1 MFTLILI
8 IHLIACLLLIG
19 VVLMQTGKGGM
30 GSAFGGGESFFG
42 GQGAAPFL
50 TRATTVLAVVFMLT
64 SLSLA
69 LISGKQTKRSASA
82 IEKALQQEQK
92 QQRGP
97 SPEAPGGGSPIPG
110 GQSQPAAPSGK

>member
-1 MFTLILI
+1 VFTLILI

-50 TRATTVLAVVFMLT
+50 TRATTGLAVVFMLT

-69 LISGKQTKRSASA
+69 LISGKQTRRSSSA
-82 IEKALQQEQK
+82 IEKALQQDQK

-97 SPEAPGGGSPIPG
+97 APEVPASGSPIPG
-110 GQSQPAAPSGK
+110 GQAQPAAPAGK

>member
-1 MFTLILI
+1 VSTLILI

-30 GSAFGGGESFFG
+30 GAAFGGGESFFG

-64 SLSLA
+64 SLSLT
-69 LISGKQTKRSASA
+69 LVSGRRPGRAATA
-82 IEKALQQEQK
+82 IEKAVEQDRK

-97 SPEAPGGGSPIPG
+97 APEVPAAGAPAPGGPV
-110 GQSQPAAPSGK
+110 QPAAPGGK